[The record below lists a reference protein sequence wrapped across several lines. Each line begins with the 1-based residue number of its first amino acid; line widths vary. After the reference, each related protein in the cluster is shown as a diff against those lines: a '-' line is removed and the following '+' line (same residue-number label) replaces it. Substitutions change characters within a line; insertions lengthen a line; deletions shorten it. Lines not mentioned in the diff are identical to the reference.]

1 MRLNLVSTVAMALA
15 LAAASS
21 TASAQIR
28 TPTSDASTPQ
38 ALSPAQRDA
47 VITAIGTAFRTSYV
61 FPEKVPA
68 IIAKLDRAR
77 KAGRYTVTSPNELA
91 GLITGDL
98 REASHDGHAFL
109 EYAPARFAAASAVPA
124 GAPAPD
130 LADFDTGVA
139 RRDHYGLTEQRILAG
154 NVRYLKIAGFE
165 WVSDETGKA
174 YDDAMR
180 FLKGG
185 DAVIIDLRGNGGG
198 SSEAVQYL
206 VSHFLKAGTL
216 EITFLAAGHD
226 PVQTRVLDTLP
237 AGRMIGKPLYVLVDQ
252 GSASAAESFAYD
264 VQQFK
269 LGQLV
274 GATTAGAANNNAFMP
289 IAPGFMLSVSMGRP
303 VHPVSKTNWEGTG
316 VAPDVVAV
324 PVQALDQA
332 HLLALQ
338 ALQAKPASAEIAGD
352 YAWALPEIEARLHPV
367 GLPAASVTAPGTYG
381 KYVVTRETAGLLIA
395 RPGHPLWPAPRRL
408 TPLNGDGLFAVDGID
423 ILRVAIKPDTLE
435 LWWKGE
441 GTPRVLKRG

>member
-1 MRLNLVSTVAMALA
+1 MRLNLVSAVTLA
-15 LAAASS
+15 LAFTTASS
-21 TASAQIR
+21 NASAQIR
-28 TPTSDASTPQ
+28 TPGSDARVPQ
-38 ALSPAQRDA
+38 ALSSAQRDA
-47 VITAIGTAFRTSYV
+47 VIAAIGTAFRTSYV

-68 IIAKLDRAR
+68 IAAKLDRAR
-77 KAGRYTVTSPNELA
+77 KAGRYTVTNPNEFA
-91 GLITGDL
+91 GLITADL

-109 EYAPARFAAASAVPA
+109 AYDPARFAAASAVPA
-124 GAPAPD
+124 GAPAQD
-130 LADFDTGVA
+130 LADFDTAVA
-139 RRDHYGLTEQRILAG
+139 RRDHYGLAEQRILAG

-216 EITFLAAGHD
+216 EITFLEAGHD
-226 PVQTRVLDTLP
+226 PVQTRVLDNLP

-274 GATTAGAANNNAFMP
+274 GATTAGAANNNAFVP

-303 VHPVSKTNWEGTG
+303 VHAVSKTNWEGIG
-316 VAPDVVAV
+316 VAPDVAAV
-324 PVQALDQA
+324 PAQALDQA
-332 HLLALQ
+332 HLLAVQ
-338 ALQAKPASAEIAGD
+338 ALRASPASAEIAGD
-352 YAWALPEIEARLHPV
+352 YAWALPDIEARLHPV
-367 GLPAASVTAPGTYG
+367 GLPAAAATAPGTYG
-381 KYVVTRETAGLLIA
+381 KYVVTRDTTGLWIA

-435 LWWKGE
+435 LLWKGE
-441 GTPRVLKRG
+441 ETPRVLKRV

>member
-1 MRLNLVSTVAMALA
+1 MRLNLVSAVTLA
-15 LAAASS
+15 LAFTTASS
-21 TASAQIR
+21 NASAQIR
-28 TPTSDASTPQ
+28 TPGSDARVPQ
-38 ALSPAQRDA
+38 ALSSAQRDA
-47 VITAIGTAFRTSYV
+47 VIAAIGTAFRTSYV

-68 IIAKLDRAR
+68 IAAKLDRAR
-77 KAGRYTVTSPNELA
+77 KAGRYTVTNPNEFA
-91 GLITGDL
+91 GLITADL

-109 EYAPARFAAASAVPA
+109 AYDPARFAAASAVPA
-124 GAPAPD
+124 GAPAQD
-130 LADFDTGVA
+130 LADFDTAVA
-139 RRDHYGLTEQRILAG
+139 RRDHYGLAEQRILAG

-216 EITFLAAGHD
+216 EITFLEAGHD
-226 PVQTRVLDTLP
+226 PVQTRVLDNLP

-274 GATTAGAANNNAFMP
+274 GATTAGAANNNAFVP

-303 VHPVSKTNWEGTG
+303 VHAVSKTNWEGIG
-316 VAPDVVAV
+316 VAPDVAAV
-324 PVQALDQA
+324 PAQALDQA
-332 HLLALQ
+332 HLLAVQ
-338 ALQAKPASAEIAGD
+338 ALRASPASAEIAGD

-367 GLPAASVTAPGTYG
+367 GLPAAAATAPGTYG
-381 KYVVTRETAGLLIA
+381 KYVVTRDTTGLWIA

-435 LWWKGE
+435 LLWKGE
-441 GTPRVLKRG
+441 ETPRVLKRV

>member
-1 MRLNLVSTVAMALA
+1 MRLNLVSTAAMALA

-21 TASAQIR
+21 TASAQVR
-28 TPTSDASTPQ
+28 TPTSDASAAQ

-68 IIAKLDRAR
+68 IIAKLDRGR
-77 KAGRYTVTSPNELA
+77 KAGRYTVTNPNELA

-109 EYAPARFAAASAVPA
+109 EYDPARFAAASAVPA
-124 GAPAPD
+124 GAPAQD
-130 LADFDTGVA
+130 LVDFDTGVA

-226 PVQTRVLDTLP
+226 PVQTRVLDNLP

-274 GATTAGAANNNAFMP
+274 GATTAGAANNNDIVP

-324 PVQALDQA
+324 PAQALDQA
-332 HLLALQ
+332 HLLALH
-338 ALQAKPASAEIAGD
+338 ALQTKPASAEIAGD
-352 YAWALPEIEARLHPV
+352 YAWALPEIEARLHPA
-367 GLPAASVTAPGTYG
+367 GLPAASVTAPGSYG
-381 KYVVTRETAGLLIA
+381 KYVVTRDTAGLWIA